1 MVSHFK
7 PFFFMVIQTMVFVQF
22 VITLIFV
29 QLLKIIYR
37 KCCSER
43 DLSIET
49 LPIVLTQF
57 VQHLSKKSLQHFDLH
72 GVKRYLN
79 FLREN
84 LGTDRAEWAL
94 RCNLQGN

>member
-1 MVSHFK
+1 MASHFE

-22 VITLIFV
+22 VITHIFV

-43 DLSIET
+43 DLSNET
-49 LPIVLTQF
+49 LPIVLAQF
-57 VQHLSKKSLQHFDLH
+57 VQHLLEKSQSLQHFDLH

-84 LGTDRAEWAL
+84 LGTDWAEWAL
-94 RCNLQGN
+94 G

>member
-1 MVSHFK
+1 MASHFEH
-7 PFFFMVIQTMVFVQF
+7 FFFMVIQTMVFVQF

-57 VQHLSKKSLQHFDLH
+57 VQHLLEKSLSLQHFDLH
-72 GVKRYLN
+72 GVKRYLK

-84 LGTDRAEWAL
+84 LGTDWAEWAL
-94 RCNLQGN
+94 G

>member
-57 VQHLSKKSLQHFDLH
+57 AQHLLEKSLSLQHFDLH

-79 FLREN
+79 ILWEK

-94 RCNLQGN
+94 R